1 MPAGDLIEIP
11 IGHEM
16 MMGCDAVL
24 LNGNCIVNE
33 SMLTGES
40 VPVIKTP
47 LPRSHA
53 IQEFFNI
60 EEQKRSVLFNGTQV
74 LQTRSY
80 DKSKVLA
87 VVVRTGWYFGPEKKG
102 RGPLQVNEYIKSI
115 IRILRKY
122 CPNIKVVN

>member
-1 MPAGDLIEIP
+1 MASPGGPRDSPVAGKGSKALKWK
-11 IGHEM
+11 
-16 MMGCDAVL
+16 AVPTR
-24 LNGNCIVNE
+24 V
-33 SMLTGES
+33 SS
-40 VPVIKTP
+40 KSR
-47 LPRSHA
+47 PRAGAAGSE
-53 IQEFFNI
+53 EFFNI